1 MKIKY
6 LISLLFLL
14 SYESFTQSTEFDI
27 QKSIYEK
34 AKSYNDPNVAI
45 TALYNM
51 VALQPDNLLLKDSLM
66 REYLSLSQWAPTYM
80 ISREIMVLQPNNNF
94 ALEVSCVALQNLG
107 LKQEAL
113 NEYESLYLRTDRVD
127 VLYTISFLQFELK
140 NLNESLTNLNILL
153 ENEQTE
159 EMMVSVN
166 KNQNERQEVSMRAQ
180 LNYLKG
186 LVFLE
191 QGKNDLAKESFNS
204 AIELSPEFNNAIEK
218 LNSF

>member
-80 ISREIMVLQPNNNF
+80 ISREIMALQPNNNF

-218 LNSF
+218 LNSL

>member
-6 LISLLFLL
+6 LILLLFLS
-14 SYESFTQSTEFDI
+14 SYESFTQSIEFDV

-80 ISREIMVLQPNNNF
+80 ISREIMALQPNNNF

-166 KNQNERQEVSMRAQ
+166 KNQNERQEISMRAQ

-218 LNSF
+218 LNSL